1 MCSGT
6 RCEEPEERDRSS
18 YEFHWSL
25 PAPAR
30 TSSFLVTD
38 SLRDFARCAGPAIRR
53 DGEDAAAPVSTRR
66 RVDSESVCCK
76 RRISIE
82 NTEIVEAVSLLFSR
96 LLRTCCR

>member
-30 TSSFLVTD
+30 TWSLLVTE
-38 SLRDFARCAGPAIRR
+38 SLRDFARCAGPAIRS
-53 DGEDAAAPVSTRR
+53 DGEIAAAPVSPRR
-66 RVDSESVCCK
+66 GDDSDAACCNRSTSIGNIESVVSGARFRL
-76 RRISIE
+76 RRL
-82 NTEIVEAVSLLFSR
+82 AVAA
-96 LLRTCCR
+96 

>member
-1 MCSGT
+1 MCSGKC
-6 RCEEPEERDRSS
+6 CEEPEERDRSS

-30 TSSFLVTD
+30 ISSFLVTE
-38 SLRDFARCAGPAIRR
+38 SLRDFARCAGTAIRR

-82 NTEIVEAVSLLFSR
+82 NIEIVVAGARLFSR
-96 LLRTCCR
+96 LLRTGCR

>member
-1 MCSGT
+1 MCSET

-30 TSSFLVTD
+30 TSSFLVTE
-38 SLRDFARCAGPAIRR
+38 SLRDFAARCAGPAIRR

-66 RVDSESVCCK
+66 RVDGESVCCK

-82 NTEIVEAVSLLFSR
+82 NIEIVVAGARFRLHRLSLAA
-96 LLRTCCR
+96 